1 MYITAVLE
9 YLCAELC
16 ELTASCANPAEYPSK
31 LKFDTSRGEVFEID
45 SEDEDELEDW
55 EVQGIYLA
63 EAHHVLKAILN
74 DKEMCKAFPDHGAN
88 LQRVHWSAF
97 RDPEDGVFRGE
108 DAEHDDEEEEDED
121 EDDDDEPVSSK
132 KAGKAKAKAGTSKGI
147 TKPKKGAKGKA
158 A

>member
-16 ELTASCANPAEYPSK
+16 ELTANCANPTEYPSK
-31 LKFDTSRGEVFEID
+31 LKFDTSRGEVREID
-45 SEDEDELEDW
+45 PGDEDELEDW
-55 EVQGIYLA
+55 EVQDIYLA

-74 DKEMCKAFPDHGAN
+74 DKEMCKAFPDHGAD

-97 RDPEDGVFRGE
+97 RDPEDGVY
-108 DAEHDDEEEEDED
+108 DEEEDDDEV
-121 EDDDDEPVSSK
+121 EDDEPVSSK

>member
-16 ELTASCANPAEYPSK
+16 ELTANCANPSMLGYPSK
-31 LKFDTSRGEVFEID
+31 LKFDTSRGEVREID
-45 SEDEDELEDW
+45 PGDEDELEDW
-55 EVQGIYLA
+55 EVQDIYLA

-74 DKEMCKAFPDHGAN
+74 DKEMCKAFPDHGAD

-97 RDPEDGVFRGE
+97 RDPEDGVY
-108 DAEHDDEEEEDED
+108 DEEEDDDEV
-121 EDDDDEPVSSK
+121 EDDEPVSSK